1 VSRLTRLI
9 ADVGPLTVI
18 ASIAG
23 AASFTHIHDT
33 AAEHGQ
39 AGWMA
44 WAIAVCIDLL
54 AVMTAREIQRDM
66 RAHRRCTWPVLVLS
80 IGAVLSLAA
89 NLAQAEPSPWGR
101 IVAGTP
107 AGAFLVAISMV
118 ERRARTNHA
127 AQLHESSRLDPYGP
141 PRRGG
146 VSDPAPTTAVGTA
159 PRPSLDPAQPDSAS
173 AGPVVPEA
181 LVGFARKVAAEHLT
195 RHGQPI
201 DAAALRARLGVP
213 RELAEQLHAHTN
225 HHPERSHE

>member
-1 VSRLTRLI
+1 VSRLARLV

-18 ASIAG
+18 AGIAG

-54 AVMTAREIQRDM
+54 AVMAAREIQRDM
-66 RAHRRCTWPVLVLS
+66 RAGRRCTWPVLVLS
-80 IGAVLSLAA
+80 IGAILSLAA

-127 AQLHESSRLDPYGP
+127 AQTMLSTTGQLVLGAHRKSPASSP
-141 PRRGG
+141 PET
-146 VSDPAPTTAVGTA
+146 VPITPVAVAEPASV
-159 PRPSLDPAQPDSAS
+159 PA
-173 AGPVVPEA
+173 VPEA
-181 LVGFARKVAAEHLT
+181 LLGFARKVAAEHLA
-195 RHGQPI
+195 RHGQPVN
-201 DAAALRARLGVP
+201 ATTLRARLGVS
-213 RELAEQLHAHTN
+213 RELAELLHAHTN
-225 HHPERSHE
+225 HHPGSS

>member
-1 VSRLTRLI
+1 VKRLSQLV

-18 ASIAG
+18 AGIAG

-54 AVMTAREIQRDM
+54 AVMAAREIQRDM
-66 RAHRRCTWPVLVLS
+66 RAGRRCTWPILVLA
-80 IGAVLSLAA
+80 IGATLSLAA
-89 NLAQAEPSPWGR
+89 NLAQADASPWGR

-118 ERRARTNHA
+118 ERRARTTHA
-127 AQLHESSRLDPYGP
+127 AHLHAAIGTY
-141 PRRGG
+141 
-146 VSDPAPTTAVGTA
+146 VSAAGALEPTPVAAVGTRS
-159 PRPSLDPAQPDSAS
+159 RPSLDPGQPAADSVGRA
-173 AGPVVPEA
+173 VPEA
-181 LVGFARKVAAEHLT
+181 LLGFARKVAAEHLA

-201 DAAALRARLGVP
+201 DAAALRSRLGVS

-225 HHPERSHE
+225 HHPGSS

>member
-1 VSRLTRLI
+1 
-9 ADVGPLTVI
+9 VGPLTVI
-18 ASIAG
+18 AGIAG

-39 AGWMA
+39 VGWMA

-54 AVMTAREIQRDM
+54 AVMAAREIQRDM
-66 RAHRRCTWPVLVLS
+66 RAGRRCTWPVLVLA
-80 IGAVLSLAA
+80 IGATLSLAA

-107 AGAFLVAISMV
+107 AGVFLVAISMV

-127 AQLHESSRLDPYGP
+127 AQLHARIDTY
-141 PRRGG
+141 
-146 VSDPAPTTAVGTA
+146 VAPALAPEPVPTAAVGSRS
-159 PRPSLDPAQPDSAS
+159 RPSLDPSQAFADSVGS
-173 AGPVVPEA
+173 AVPEA
-181 LVGFARKVAAEHLT
+181 LLGFARRVAADHLA

-201 DAAALRARLGVP
+201 DAAALRARLGVS

-225 HHPERSHE
+225 HHPGSS

>member
-1 VSRLTRLI
+1 VNRLARLV

-18 ASIAG
+18 AGIAG

-54 AVMTAREIQRDM
+54 AVMAAREIQRDM
-66 RAHRRCTWPVLVLS
+66 RAGRRCTWPVLVLS
-80 IGAVLSLAA
+80 IGATLSLAA

-127 AQLHESSRLDPYGP
+127 THLLARFGSGTYVSSGGGP
-141 PRRGG
+141 EP
-146 VSDPAPTTAVGTA
+146 VPVAPVGMQ
-159 PRPSLDPAQPDSAS
+159 PRPSLDHAQPDSAAS
-173 AGPVVPEA
+173 GPAVPEA
-181 LVGFARKVAAEHLT
+181 LLGFARKVAADHLA
-195 RHGQPI
+195 RSGEPI
-201 DAAALRARLGVP
+201 DAAALRARLGVS
-213 RELAEQLHAHTN
+213 RELAEQLYAHTN
-225 HHPERSHE
+225 HHPGRSQ

>member
-1 VSRLTRLI
+1 VSRLARI
-9 ADVGPLTVI
+9 VADVGPLTII
-18 ASIAG
+18 AGIAG

-54 AVMTAREIQRDM
+54 AVMAAREIQRDM
-66 RAHRRCTWPVLVLS
+66 RAGRRCTWPVLVLA
-80 IGAVLSLAA
+80 IGAALSLAA

-127 AQLHESSRLDPYGP
+127 AALTNRPAAPAERPPVRATQPVATAIVPAGRLAADTDGP
-141 PRRGG
+141 
-146 VSDPAPTTAVGTA
+146 A
-159 PRPSLDPAQPDSAS
+159 
-173 AGPVVPEA
+173 VPEA
-181 LVGFARKVAAEHLT
+181 LLGFARKVAAEHLAE
-195 RHGQPI
+195 HGQPI
-201 DAAALRARLGVP
+201 DASTLRARLGVS

-225 HHPERSHE
+225 HHPAPAKGA

>member
-1 VSRLTRLI
+1 LV

-18 ASIAG
+18 AGIAG

-33 AAEHGQ
+33 AADHGQ

-54 AVMTAREIQRDM
+54 AVMAAREIQRDM
-66 RAHRRCTWPVLVLS
+66 RAGRRCTWPVLVLS

-118 ERRARTNHA
+118 ERRARTTH
-127 AQLHESSRLDPYGP
+127 AQLAARIDTYVP
-141 PRRGG
+141 PAGAPE
-146 VSDPAPTTAVGTA
+146 PAPTAAVVTRSRA
-159 PRPSLDPAQPDSAS
+159 SLDPVPPAADS
-173 AGPVVPEA
+173 AGPAVPEA
-181 LVGFARKVAAEHLT
+181 LVGFARKVAADHLA
-195 RHGQPI
+195 RYGQPI
-201 DAAALRARLGVP
+201 DAAALRSRLGVS

-225 HHPERSHE
+225 HHPRSS

>member
-1 VSRLTRLI
+1 MSRLARWIT
-9 ADVGPLTVI
+9 DVGPLTVI
-18 ASIAG
+18 AGIAG

-39 AGWMA
+39 PGWMA

-54 AVMTAREIQRDM
+54 AVMAAREIQRDM
-66 RAHRRCTWPVLVLS
+66 RGHRRCTWPVLVLS

-101 IVAGTP
+101 IMAGTP

-127 AQLHESSRLDPYGP
+127 TQVAARTGSDVSPAGGP
-141 PRRGG
+141 EPVPTAG
-146 VSDPAPTTAVGTA
+146 VGAWPG
-159 PRPSLDPAQPDSAS
+159 PSPDLALLDSAPS
-173 AGPVVPEA
+173 GPAVPEA
-181 LVGFARKVAAEHLT
+181 LLGFARKVAADHLA
-195 RHGQPI
+195 RQGRPI
-201 DAAALRARLGVP
+201 DAASLRARLGVS

-225 HHPERSHE
+225 HHPERGRE

>member
-1 VSRLTRLI
+1 MSRLTRLI

-18 ASIAG
+18 AAIAG

-54 AVMTAREIQRDM
+54 AVMAAREIQRDM
-66 RAHRRCTWPVLVLS
+66 RAGRRCTWPILVLS

-127 AQLHESSRLDPYGP
+127 ARLAT
-141 PRRGG
+141 
-146 VSDPAPTTAVGTA
+146 VETPAPAGGEVVLHRAGLHRSADPPA
-159 PRPSLDPAQPDSAS
+159 PSTNG
-173 AGPVVPEA
+173 GPVPAAAVPEA
-181 LVGFARKVAAEHLT
+181 LLGFARKVAAEHLVK
-195 RHGQPI
+195 HGQPI
-201 DAAALRARLGVP
+201 DVATLRARLGVS

-225 HHPERSHE
+225 HQPAPV

>member
-1 VSRLTRLI
+1 VSRLVGWV

-18 ASIAG
+18 AGIAG

-44 WAIAVCIDLL
+44 WAIAICIDLL
-54 AVMTAREIQRDM
+54 AVMAAREIQRDM
-66 RAHRRCTWPVLVLS
+66 RAGRRCTWPVLVLS
-80 IGAVLSLAA
+80 IGAALSLAA

-127 AQLHESSRLDPYGP
+127 AAATNRPATPAEPAIARPVSPARSAIIPATQPVTGD
-141 PRRGG
+141 GG
-146 VSDPAPTTAVGTA
+146 LG
-159 PRPSLDPAQPDSAS
+159 
-173 AGPVVPEA
+173 VPEA
-181 LVGFARKVAAEHLT
+181 LLGFARKVAAEHLAT
-195 RHGQPI
+195 HGQPI
-201 DAAALRARLGVP
+201 DAAALRSRLGVS

-225 HHPERSHE
+225 HHPPGRP

>member
-1 VSRLTRLI
+1 VKRLSQLV

-18 ASIAG
+18 AGIAG

-54 AVMTAREIQRDM
+54 AVMAAREIQRDM
-66 RAHRRCTWPVLVLS
+66 RAGRRCTWPVLVLS
-80 IGAVLSLAA
+80 IGATLSLAA

-127 AQLHESSRLDPYGP
+127 AAATTPAARPADSPARRLAEPE
-141 PRRGG
+141 RLA
-146 VSDPAPTTAVGTA
+146 VIPAPLPATAGD
-159 PRPSLDPAQPDSAS
+159 PRP
-173 AGPVVPEA
+173 PEA
-181 LVGFARKVAAEHLT
+181 LLGFARKVAADHLG

-201 DAAALRARLGVP
+201 DAATLRGRLGVS
-213 RELAEQLHAHTN
+213 RELAEQLHARTN
-225 HHPERSHE
+225 HHPGSHP

>member
-1 VSRLTRLI
+1 MTRLMRLL

-18 ASIAG
+18 AGIAG

-54 AVMTAREIQRDM
+54 AVMAAREIQRDM

-89 NLAQAEPSPWGR
+89 NLAQAEASPWGR

-127 AQLHESSRLDPYGP
+127 ARLTN
-141 PRRGG
+141 
-146 VSDPAPTTAVGTA
+146 PAAPLVYVDVAGTA
-159 PRPSLDPAQPDSAS
+159 SVRPTAGAATPSTNGGPVPAV
-173 AGPVVPEA
+173 VVPEA
-181 LVGFARKVAAEHLT
+181 LLGFAQRVAVEHLA

-201 DAAALRARLGVP
+201 DAAALRARLGVS
-213 RELAEQLHAHTN
+213 RELAEQLRAHIDHQPGT
-225 HHPERSHE
+225 H

>member
-1 VSRLTRLI
+1 MIGRV

-18 ASIAG
+18 AGIAG

-44 WAIAVCIDLL
+44 WAIAICIDLL
-54 AVMTAREIQRDM
+54 AVMAAREIQRDV
-66 RAHRRCTWPVLVLS
+66 RAGRRCTWPVFVLS

-89 NLAQAEPSPWGR
+89 NLAQAEASPWGR

-118 ERRARTNHA
+118 ERRARSNHA
-127 AQLHESSRLDPYGP
+127 AVIHATHQEAPAVVAPVAVTPARPVVTGSP
-141 PRRGG
+141 PAGL
-146 VSDPAPTTAVGTA
+146 PANG
-159 PRPSLDPAQPDSAS
+159 SA
-173 AGPVVPEA
+173 VPEA
-181 LVGFARKVAAEHLT
+181 LLGFARKVAAEHLAT
-195 RHGQPI
+195 HGQPI
-201 DAAALRARLGVP
+201 DAAALRTRLGVS

-225 HHPERSHE
+225 HHPAGRP

>member
-1 VSRLTRLI
+1 VRRLSQLV

-18 ASIAG
+18 AGIAG

-39 AGWMA
+39 VGWMA

-54 AVMTAREIQRDM
+54 AVMAAREIQRDM
-66 RAHRRCTWPVLVLS
+66 RAGRRCTWPVLVLS
-80 IGAVLSLAA
+80 IGATLSLAA

-101 IVAGTP
+101 ILAGTP

-127 AQLHESSRLDPYGP
+127 AQLAAQSS
-141 PRRGG
+141 GG
-146 VSDPAPTTAVGTA
+146 TYVSAATALEPTPVAAVGTRSQA
-159 PRPSLDPAQPDSAS
+159 SLEPAQPDATS
-173 AGPVVPEA
+173 AGAAVPEA
-181 LVGFARKVAAEHLT
+181 LLGFARKAAVDHLA

-201 DAAALRARLGVP
+201 DAAALRARLGVS

-225 HHPERSHE
+225 HHPGSS

>member
-1 VSRLTRLI
+1 VTRLARLV

-18 ASIAG
+18 AGIAG

-54 AVMTAREIQRDM
+54 AVMAAREIQRDM
-66 RAHRRCTWPVLVLS
+66 RAGRRCTWPVLVLS

-127 AQLHESSRLDPYGP
+127 ARLPQLAMSSVVSAAPEGGGSVRSAPVEVAPSVTDGP
-141 PRRGG
+141 G
-146 VSDPAPTTAVGTA
+146 PAAA
-159 PRPSLDPAQPDSAS
+159 
-173 AGPVVPEA
+173 VPEA
-181 LVGFARKVAAEHLT
+181 LLGFARKVAAEHLA

-201 DAAALRARLGVP
+201 HAAALRTRLGVS

-225 HHPERSHE
+225 HHPGSPHEEAVAAV

>member
-1 VSRLTRLI
+1 MSRLTRLV

-18 ASIAG
+18 AGIAG

-54 AVMTAREIQRDM
+54 AVMAAREIQRDM
-66 RAHRRCTWPVLVLS
+66 RAGRRCTWPVLVLS
-80 IGAVLSLAA
+80 IGAALSLAA

-127 AQLHESSRLDPYGP
+127 TRLAKPATLPVGVVRPAAVVVAPSTNGGP
-141 PRRGG
+141 
-146 VSDPAPTTAVGTA
+146 V
-159 PRPSLDPAQPDSAS
+159 PDT
-173 AGPVVPEA
+173 VVPEA
-181 LVGFARKVAAEHLT
+181 LLGFARQMAADHLAK
-195 RHGQPI
+195 HGQPI
-201 DAAALRARLGVP
+201 DAAALRARLGVS
-213 RELAEQLHAHTN
+213 RELAEQLLTYV
-225 HHPERSHE
+225 HPEPASA